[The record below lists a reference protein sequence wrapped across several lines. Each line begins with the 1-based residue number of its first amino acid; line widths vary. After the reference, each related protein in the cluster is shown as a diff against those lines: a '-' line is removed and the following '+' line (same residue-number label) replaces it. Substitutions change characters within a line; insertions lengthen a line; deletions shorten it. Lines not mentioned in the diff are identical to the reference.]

1 MFYATELYNLDN
13 IEFNNGFV
21 MDALTMTILL
31 GVLVML
37 IVVMAFVLTVK
48 SGQYDD
54 LDGVAFRILMDDDD
68 PRIPGNQK
76 LNDKNSKK
84 VNDTSN

>member
-1 MFYATELYNLDN
+1 
-13 IEFNNGFV
+13 
-21 MDALTMTILL
+21 MDALSMTILL

-37 IVVMAFVLTVK
+37 IVVVAFVLTVK

-68 PRIPGNQK
+68 PRIPGNENK
-76 LNDKNSKK
+76 SNSININNESENNDIAKEVNEKK
-84 VNDTSN
+84 

>member
-1 MFYATELYNLDN
+1 
-13 IEFNNGFV
+13 

-54 LDGVAFRILMDDDD
+54 LDGEAYRILMDDDD
-68 PRIPGNQK
+68 PRIPGNQNITNEEEK
-76 LNDKNSKK
+76 SLEKK
-84 VNDTSN
+84 

>member
-1 MFYATELYNLDN
+1 
-13 IEFNNGFV
+13 
-21 MDALTMTILL
+21 MDALSMTILL

-37 IVVMAFVLTVK
+37 IVVIAFILTVK

-68 PRIPGNQK
+68 PRIPGNENK
-76 LNDKNSKK
+76 INLEKK
-84 VNDTSN
+84 IEEEKE

>member
-1 MFYATELYNLDN
+1 
-13 IEFNNGFV
+13 

-37 IVVMAFVLTVK
+37 IVVVAFVITVK

-54 LDGVAFRILMDDDD
+54 LEGPAYRILMDDDD
-68 PRIPGNQK
+68 PRIPGNQNK
-76 LNDKNSKK
+76 NNTVEPTKKHKENDKEEAN
-84 VNDTSN
+84 NQ